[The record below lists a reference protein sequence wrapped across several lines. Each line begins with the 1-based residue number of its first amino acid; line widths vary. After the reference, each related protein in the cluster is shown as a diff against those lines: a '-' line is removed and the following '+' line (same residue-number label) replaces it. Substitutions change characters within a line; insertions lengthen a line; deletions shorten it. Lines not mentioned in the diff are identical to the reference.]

1 MALPVKALT
10 AGQTIVLDV
19 LLRDYAEALAAVE
32 EYARQ
37 AALMQ
42 GIDIVKDYN
51 FDISTK
57 TFIERIQP

>member
-57 TFIERIQP
+57 TFIERMQP